1 MSLCPRGMQSPPGQV
16 PLSGGCLRTRKLL
29 TLLPSQW
36 YCLRPESEVC
46 VCPVLLPGG
55 DVCQPCYG
63 WGENRVFTSLC
74 PCCSRPLQRR
84 PPCSRAGGPSGSP
97 VSCRVV
103 SASPPSLCTGG
114 QLSPL
119 AGLPAQGSCSSW
131 TGLWPAQNKCSWG
144 GSTPVMP
151 PPDFSWPLTFGW
163 LGQTLFSLPGCC
175 MRSSDIL
182 SSMPNLLVKP
192 GLHVC
197 PLPSGS
203 GTALCR
209 EQADAGRWDSWPLL
223 ARVLVATLHPGVPL
237 RPLLLPPGLA
247 LTFSLLA
254 WEGGRGVR
262 DGGQPGGATR
272 QPAKA

>member
-1 MSLCPRGMQSPPGQV
+1 MGGEKTGFSPRSVPAAHVLSRGSPP
-16 PLSGGCLRTRKLL
+16 S
-29 TLLPSQW
+29 
-36 YCLRPESEVC
+36 
-46 VCPVLLPGG
+46 
-55 DVCQPCYG
+55 
-63 WGENRVFTSLC
+63 
-74 PCCSRPLQRR
+74 
-84 PPCSRAGGPSGSP
+84 SRAGGPSGSP

-103 SASPPSLCTGG
+103 PASPPSLCTGG

-163 LGQTLFSLPGCC
+163 LSQTLFALPGCC
-175 MRSSDIL
+175 THSDTL
-182 SSMPNLLVKP
+182 SSMPNLLVTP

-197 PLPSGS
+197 PVPSGS

-223 ARVLVATLHPGVPL
+223 ARVLVAMLHPGVPL

-247 LTFSLLA
+247 PTFSMLA
-254 WEGGRGVR
+254 WEGGRGVH
-262 DGGQPGGATR
+262 DGRQPGGATR